1 MRVFESILLV
11 VFLAGSTGQLVGAQ
25 TLKNI
30 GHQDQSD
37 AKGSSAPSSPRDIAV
52 DRIIARERD
61 QVIAISLYKPI
72 VETYVQELKPDKE
85 MGAVPSHDH
94 YFLGQADLGQG
105 VVFRSML
112 MKRHSKILKPLN
124 SLESATSGNYAPG
137 GFLEEIF
144 VDRRGIDRQHY
155 KFEYV
160 GREFLGDVRCV
171 VFDLTPLPKSG
182 QGRFNGR
189 IWAED
194 REYTIV
200 RFNGTFVSK
209 RLWGS
214 PIKDGFVHFDSWR
227 LNIQPGLWLPAY
239 MFDHES
245 QGNPKAADHFKS
257 QTRLWG
263 YNIMGAKHEQE
274 FSDLTID
281 SEEAVDDHVAN
292 LDTLPLEAE
301 RAWQHQAESNAIDA
315 LERAGLVAPPGAVDK
330 VLNTVVNNLEVTNN
344 LDIEPEL
351 RCRVLITSTLEL
363 FSIGHT
369 IVLSRG
375 LLDVLPDEATLAT
388 MLAVEVAD
396 AMLPKPSIDIYGF
409 NDLVKVPTLE
419 TMHRF
424 SFRNTKEDNLQ
435 ANQKALELLR
445 NSPYKDK
452 LGNAGLFLEELAFH
466 KNALSALI
474 SPRLGNGV
482 SLASQLRAS
491 AAQRKPDELD
501 QIAALPIGGRIK
513 LDPWSDSVELLN
525 GKNAPLVSAREKMA
539 FEVTPFMPHLTWY
552 KSPSEAA
559 KPETP
564 SSTSSEAALRPTAR
578 GGQK

>member
-1 MRVFESILLV
+1 MRVFESTLLLV
-11 VFLAGSTGQLVGAQ
+11 FLVASGQHSSAQ
-25 TLKNI
+25 TLEQVD
-30 GHQDQSD
+30 HQAQSD
-37 AKGSSAPSSPRDIAV
+37 AKGSSTPSSPMDVAI
-52 DRIIARERD
+52 DKIIARERD

-72 VETYVQELKPDKE
+72 VETYVQELKSDKE

-112 MKRHSKILKPLN
+112 TKHHTKILKPLN
-124 SLESATSGNYAPG
+124 SLESASSGSYAPG

-155 KFEYV
+155 KYDYV

-182 QGRFNGR
+182 QGRFSGR

-194 REYTIV
+194 HDYTIV

-209 RLWGS
+209 VSWASLVR
-214 PIKDGFVHFDSWR
+214 DGFVHFDSWR
-227 LNIQPGLWLPAY
+227 LNVQPGLWLPAY
-239 MFDHES
+239 TFDHES
-245 QGNPKAADHFKS
+245 KGNPKAPDHFKS

-263 YNIMGAKHEQE
+263 YNITSARRQQE

-281 SEEAVDDHVAN
+281 SADTVDDHAADS
-292 LDTLPLEAE
+292 DTLPLEAQ

-315 LERAGLVAPPGAVDK
+315 LEKAGLLAPAGSVDK

-351 RCRVLITSTLEL
+351 RCRVLVTSTFEL

-369 IVLSRG
+369 IILSRG

-419 TMHRF
+419 TMHQF
-424 SFRNTKEDNLQ
+424 SFRNTKEDNLA

-445 NSPYKDK
+445 NSPYRDK
-452 LGNAGLFLEELAFH
+452 LGNAGLFLEELAYH
-466 KNALSALI
+466 KDALTALI

-482 SLASQLRAS
+482 NLASQLRAS
-491 AAQRKPDELD
+491 ATQRKPEALD

-513 LDPWSDSVELLN
+513 LDPWDDNVELLK
-525 GKNAPLVSAREKMA
+525 GKNAPLVSAREKMP
-539 FEVTPFMPHLTWY
+539 FEVTPFMPHLTRY
-552 KSPSEAA
+552 KSPAEAA
-559 KPETP
+559 KPET
-564 SSTSSEAALRPTAR
+564 SSTTSSEAALRATAQ
-578 GGQK
+578 GEQK

>member
-1 MRVFESILLV
+1 MRSHVLV
-11 VFLAGSTGQLVGAQ
+11 LSFMILVGSAAPTAPGQSLKQVAKQ
-25 TLKNI
+25 TGETKNS
-30 GHQDQSD
+30 QE
-37 AKGSSAPSSPRDIAV
+37 PSSPIELAI

-61 QVIAISLYKPI
+61 EVAAIGLYKPI
-72 VETYVQELKPDKE
+72 AETYVQELKSDKS
-85 MGAVPSHDH
+85 MGVVPSHDH
-94 YFLGQADLGQG
+94 YFLGQADLGRG
-105 VVFRSML
+105 VVFKSML
-112 MKRHSKILKPLN
+112 TKRYTKLLKPLN
-124 SLESATSGNYAPG
+124 AVESANSGNYAPG
-137 GFLEEIF
+137 GFLEEIY
-144 VDRRGIDRQHY
+144 VDRRGLDRQHY

-182 QGRFNGR
+182 QGRFSGR
-189 IWAED
+189 VWAED
-194 REYTIV
+194 HDYTIV

-209 RLWGS
+209 TRWSS
-214 PIKDGFVHFDSWR
+214 PMNDGFVHFDSWR

-245 QGNPKAADHFKS
+245 QGKSKPTDHFKS

-263 YNIMGAKHEQE
+263 YNITTAKHEQE
-274 FSDLTID
+274 FSDLSID
-281 SEEAVDDHVAN
+281 SADAVDDHVAEA
-292 LDTLPLEAE
+292 DTHPVEAE

-315 LERAGLVAPPGAVDK
+315 LEKAGLIAPPGAVDK

-344 LDIEPEL
+344 LDIQPEL

-388 MLAVEVAD
+388 MLAVETAD
-396 AMLPKPSIDIYGF
+396 AMVPKPSIDIYGF

-419 TMHRF
+419 TMHQF

-445 NSPYKDK
+445 NSPYKGK
-452 LGNAGLFLEELAFH
+452 LGNAGLFLEELAYH
-466 KNALSALI
+466 KNALTALI
-474 SPRLGNGV
+474 SPHLGNGV
-482 SLASQLRAS
+482 YLASQLRTS
-491 AAQRKPDELD
+491 APQRQPGSLD

-513 LDPWSDSVELLN
+513 LDPWGDNVELLK
-525 GKNAPLVSAREKMA
+525 GTQSPLVSAREKM
-539 FEVTPFMPHLTWY
+539 PF
-552 KSPSEAA
+552 
-559 KPETP
+559 
-564 SSTSSEAALRPTAR
+564 
-578 GGQK
+578 